1 MRQETYQLFAQLCET
16 FLPEASSSLDLV
28 KTQPGGKQLVQKLHK
43 DMGLSHDQNY
53 RPIAKIAWS
62 ELKDHYSGAW
72 VIIQGDKGVGA
83 IKAERGS
90 YTAVGSA
97 GEEARVFRNDRGGN
111 ILDFLKG
118 EIGQLRKFYVGTDQ
132 GDAKRKQ
139 QDRAKANKAPSAGQV
154 TQDTLVTKFRPLWAK
169 AITAAIADVKGH
181 ISNMIKNDAFDKAQ
195 KKLDHLN
202 MLNNGL
208 DAIES
213 STTDVPD
220 FVRAAVRTSVLM
232 AASHYYPE
240 ETGAIT
246 RGYRGASYNSEREEG
261 PRKLLADISA
271 GDQKKLG
278 AVLGFFKRSLIS
290 G

>member
-1 MRQETYQLFAQLCET
+1 MRLESYQLFAELCET
-16 FLPEASSSLDLV
+16 FLPEASTSLDLI
-28 KTQPGGKQLVQKLHK
+28 KSQSGGTQLVQKLHK
-43 DMGLSHDQNY
+43 DMGLSHNQDY

-90 YTAVGSA
+90 YTAIASDGN
-97 GEEARVFRNDRGGN
+97 EAETFRNDRGGN
-111 ILDFLKG
+111 ILDFIKG
-118 EIGQLRKFYVGTDQ
+118 KIGQLRKFYVGADT
-132 GDAKRKQ
+132 GYAKGKQ
-139 QDRAKANKAPSAGQV
+139 RSRAELNKTPSVGQV
-154 TQDTLVTKFRPLWAK
+154 NQDTLVKKFRPLWAK

-181 ISNMIKNDAFDKAQ
+181 ITNMIKNDAFDKAQ
-195 KKLDHLN
+195 RKLDYLN
-202 MLNNGL
+202 TLNNGL
-208 DAIES
+208 DAIETS
-213 STTDVPD
+213 DDVPD
-220 FVRAAVRTSVLM
+220 FVRNAVRTSILM

-246 RGYRGASYNSEREEG
+246 RGYRGSSYNSEREEG